1 MAVIPKLH
9 TRYSGANEST
19 SLIQTGYGKQEV
31 DSGYTT
37 ERRLLDMSLQS
48 TARANLKDDG
58 AGYDTL
64 DGNAYEA
71 R

>member
-9 TRYSGANEST
+9 TRYSGANENT
-19 SLIQTGYGKQEV
+19 DLIQRATEKQEV
-31 DSGYTT
+31 DNGYTT

-64 DGNAYEA
+64 HGNAYEA
-71 R
+71 L